1 MLQKQL
7 PRSLPGSLDQ
17 ELWGEAQQCVCQQA
31 RACQQAFQ
39 VTWVHAEIQ
48 ELQGHWLAC
57 AAQKASREPF
67 EYF

>member
-17 ELWGEAQQCVCQQA
+17 ELWGEAQQSV
-31 RACQQAFQ
+31 CQQAFQ

-48 ELQGHWLAC
+48 ELQGDWLAC